1 MKTALITGVMGQVG
15 SHMADF
21 LLERD
26 YKVVGLK
33 RRSASGSNWRL
44 KNALLN
50 KNFSLVE
57 GELTDFTSVA
67 GIVNFVKPDEIYNFA
82 AQSHVGTSFEQT
94 SHTFDVNTIG
104 VLNILNSIKF
114 IGLNNKTRIYQSST
128 SEMFGSSWDWVK
140 NHGEKYLNFPLFE
153 GQKDYGP
160 INGHKGQNENTKF
173 DPQSPYAV
181 SKLAAH
187 NLVKIYREAYGIWAV
202 GGIMFNTEGPRRHIN
217 FVTRKITNYFT
228 KLKSKRDDKLK
239 LGNLDAFR
247 DWSYAKEAVEA
258 IWLMTNNTSP
268 KEYVIGTGETHSV
281 KEFLNEVYNYYG
293 FDTYS
298 PLEHFVEIDDNFK
311 RPLEVPYLCADPTA
325 IQRDLGWV
333 AKTKFKDLVRIM
345 CEEEN
350 GKE

>member
-1 MKTALITGVMGQVG
+1 MKVGLITGVCGQVG

-21 LLERD
+21 LLERN
-26 YKVVGLK
+26 YKVIGLK
-33 RRSASGSNWRL
+33 RRSASGSSWRIKDAL
-44 KNALLN
+44 KNQ
-50 KNFSLVE
+50 NFELVE
-57 GELTDFTSVA
+57 GDITDQSS
-67 GIVNFVKPDEIYNFA
+67 ILNLLSYYKPNEIYNFA
-82 AQSHVGTSFEQT
+82 AQSHVKTSFDQPNY
-94 SHTFDVNTIG
+94 TFQVNTNG
-104 VLNILNSIKF
+104 VINILESIRILK
-114 IGLNNKTRIYQSST
+114 LNTKLYQSST
-128 SEMFGSSWDWVK
+128 SEMFGD
-140 NHGEKYLNFPLFE
+140 NFNEKITGPTIEELNIDPATSFYNRKF
-153 GQKDYGP
+153 
-160 INGHKGQNENTKF
+160 QNENTEF
-173 DPQSPYAV
+173 NPRSPYGA

-187 NLVKIYREAYGIWAV
+187 NLIKLYRDAYGIWAV

-298 PLEHFVEIDDNFK
+298 PLEYFVEIDDSHK
-311 RPLEVPYLCADPTA
+311 RPCEVPYLKANPEL
-325 IQRDLGWV
+325 IKKELGWT
-333 AKTKFKDLVRIM
+333 AKTKFRELIHIM
-345 CEEEN
+345 CQEEN